1 MDREKDA
8 SENALRELYASI
20 GAEGGPSA
28 HELGATQWEAAAH
41 DAPVRA
47 VAGLRLNADPGA
59 KVGAMAQK
67 MVCYRDKQGG
77 SRCWDG
83 AVFAR

>member
-8 SENALRELYASI
+8 SENALRELYASS
-20 GAEGGPSA
+20 GAEGPSA

-59 KVGAMAQK
+59 KVG
-67 MVCYRDKQGG
+67 VL
-77 SRCWDG
+77 
-83 AVFAR
+83 